1 MEVALKCTQELTAF
15 CWSGSSFDVLERQH
29 ARQMAPGSWLL
40 CLWYFREASMLRI
53 ATKAEQNKALSGCH
67 AFFKAVSLK
76 RGSSTK
82 QVLLL
87 HKERNKTRFESK
99 NKLRPAGQNSF

>member
-53 ATKAEQNKALSGCH
+53 ATEGVRWFVCEGFPSHQGD
-67 AFFKAVSLK
+67 
-76 RGSSTK
+76 
-82 QVLLL
+82 
-87 HKERNKTRFESK
+87 EPE
-99 NKLRPAGQNSF
+99 